1 MLHWLFNNKGDLEFT
16 LVGKQER
23 TTIEKSLENLR
34 KGLSSNQEIS
44 NTEFSIIKEKTY
56 KVNPRSHS

>member
-1 MLHWLFNNKGDLEFT
+1 EFT